1 LCIGKKKTEAET
13 KEKICSYCH
22 KKRKEKEEEQEE
34 KSLKV
39 ESESRAGHSIDM
51 GKVLWESILTL
62 PALINALLWLSTYLR
77 RKTQN

>member
-39 ESESRAGHSIDM
+39 ELESRAGQSLI
-51 GKVLWESILTL
+51 
-62 PALINALLWLSTYLR
+62 ALIWGKYFGRVS
-77 RKTQN
+77 